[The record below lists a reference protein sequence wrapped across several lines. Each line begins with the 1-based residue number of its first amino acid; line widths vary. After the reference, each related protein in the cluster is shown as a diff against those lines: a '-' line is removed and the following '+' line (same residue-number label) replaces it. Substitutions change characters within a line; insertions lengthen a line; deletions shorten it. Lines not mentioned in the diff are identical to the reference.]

1 MESMKTTPT
10 KRRGLDMQGRKV
22 MTEADRLK
30 QLFEKQNNKEIIWV
44 KVDDRTYIELPA
56 NLSKEDQAVRIEN
69 YIKNAKH
76 KLKKN

>member
-1 MESMKTTPT
+1 MESMKTTPAE
-10 KRRGLDMQGRKV
+10 RGGVTMQGRKV
-22 MTEADRLK
+22 ITEADRLK
-30 QLFEKQNNKEIIWV
+30 QLFEKQNNKEVIWV